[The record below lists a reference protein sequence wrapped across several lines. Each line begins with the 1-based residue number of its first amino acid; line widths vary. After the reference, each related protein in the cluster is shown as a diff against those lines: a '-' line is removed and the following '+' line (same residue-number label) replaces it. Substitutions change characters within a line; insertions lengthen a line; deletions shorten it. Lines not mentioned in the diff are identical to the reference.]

1 MSQEL
6 EDEYFEAIVSSKI
19 SEKLW
24 YWWRKFPLFQA
35 WMLAIKFLMH
45 IFQALAYPVAYLFCK
60 YAMNFG
66 YGIYL
71 ERYATIRNT
80 GLWSSDF
87 SFEFSSPSWREKTG
101 RHRCQAQKSRV
112 IRS

>member
-1 MSQEL
+1 L
-6 EDEYFEAIVSSKI
+6 
-19 SEKLW
+19 L
-24 YWWRKFPLFQA
+24 QA
-35 WMLAIKFLMH
+35 RMLAIKFLMH

-80 GLWSSDF
+80 GNWVFNCLGIGIGY
-87 SFEFSSPSWREKTG
+87 RVGRGVTG
-101 RHRCQAQKSRV
+101 MK
-112 IRS
+112 I